1 MKKDVLYVSDL
12 DGTLMRSDG
21 TLSPETVRMINAL
34 TERGAAFTYATAR
47 SIESARTIAGG
58 LNLPLP
64 AITRNGCVLA
74 DNATGRHLE
83 KALFTEE
90 EIVLLKTL
98 LPELPE
104 YGFGNWSS
112 SGIRSMT

>member
-1 MKKDVLYVSDL
+1 M
-12 DGTLMRSDG
+12 GG
-21 TLSPETVRMINAL
+21 LSVYSWRPALINAL
-34 TERGAAFTYATAR
+34 TERGVAFTYATAR

-58 LNLPLP
+58 LNLSLP

-74 DNATGRHLE
+74 DNATGKHLE

>member
-1 MKKDVLYVSDL
+1 MVFSIVHGLPAL
-12 DGTLMRSDG
+12 
-21 TLSPETVRMINAL
+21 INAL

-64 AITRNGCVLA
+64 AIIRNGCVLA
-74 DNATGRHLE
+74 DNATGKHLE